1 MSMFPHAA
9 TVYSFSVETDTGTM
23 QDTAVTRI
31 TVLRGVLLEP
41 AQGISAQGVQLA
53 STDEAALYVPFDAE
67 IVDGVTGEKI
77 ELDVHADGK
86 TFFIKGEN
94 VDPEATAEELER
106 KYRWVY
112 QVTHVDELDFGGLP
126 HWEIGGK

>member
-9 TVYSFSVETDTGTM
+9 TVYSFSVETDAGTM
-23 QDTAVTRI
+23 QDTAKTRI

-41 AQGISAQGVQLA
+41 AQGISVRGVQLA
-53 STDEAALYVPFDAE
+53 SADEAALYVPFNAE
-67 IVDGVTGEKI
+67 IVDGVTGEKT
-77 ELDVHADGK
+77 ELDIRADGK
-86 TFFIKGEN
+86 TFFIKGVN
-94 VDPEATAEELER
+94 VDTEAAADDLER
-106 KYRWVY
+106 KYRRAY